1 MVVSVQLFHFIYI
14 KYIVYFCRCFM
25 YEYLPSI
32 TVTGGN
38 LLLPFIFT
46 ILIRMENYSNKNME
60 LFFNLSRCIA
70 LKLASLMVALLSMKV
85 KVLKPKWSCSKINIR
100 FLIHKC
106 CVSNRVQLINV
117 IKQIWPKIDQAPAPA
132 PVVTQKLLLYLHIY
146 VTDGDSL
153 HGQDH

>member
-85 KVLKPKWSCSKINIR
+85 KNLKPKLSCSGINIR

-117 IKQIWPKIDQAPAPA
+117 IKQIWPKIDLAPA
-132 PVVTQKLLLYLHIY
+132 PVVKQKLLLYLHIY
-146 VTDGDSL
+146 T
-153 HGQDH
+153 

>member
-70 LKLASLMVALLSMKV
+70 LNLASLMVALLSMKV
-85 KVLKPKWSCSKINIR
+85 KNLKPKLSCSWINIR

-117 IKQIWPKIDQAPAPA
+117 IKQIWPKIDLAPA
-132 PVVTQKLLLYLHIY
+132 PVVKQKLLLYLHIY
-146 VTDGDSL
+146 T
-153 HGQDH
+153 